1 MGKDIAKILFG
12 MALVLLLALLLF
24 GLGWM
29 CARSTASQDAVKET
43 VMSESK
49 TIQEHMDA
57 RFDSVESKLDALIKI
72 ATTPPPEIKLA
83 K

>member
-1 MGKDIAKILFG
+1 MKKDITKFLLG
-12 MALVLLLALLLF
+12 VALVLLFALMLF

-29 CARSTASQDAVKET
+29 CARSTSSQDAVKAT
-43 VMSESK
+43 VLSESK

-57 RFDSVESKLDALIKI
+57 RFDRVEDKLDALLKI
-72 ATTPPPEIKLA
+72 ATTPPPEIKIS